1 MECGEGGDKTLPN
14 ELTKGK
20 GGRMRARFER
30 AARER
35 NRERERERWRD
46 VHSSS
51 AAWVTQIFEIC
62 CQAAIAAGGRCG
74 L

>member
-35 NRERERERWRD
+35 NRERERGGEMCI
-46 VHSSS
+46 V
-51 AAWVTQIFEIC
+51 
-62 CQAAIAAGGRCG
+62 QAPLG
-74 L
+74 LRKYLKSVARRR